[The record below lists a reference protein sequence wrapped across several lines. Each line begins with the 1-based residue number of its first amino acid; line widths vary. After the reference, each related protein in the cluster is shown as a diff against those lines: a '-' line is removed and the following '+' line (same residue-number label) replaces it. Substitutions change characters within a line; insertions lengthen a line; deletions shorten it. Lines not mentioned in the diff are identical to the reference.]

1 MPLKINISDRGKA
14 YKVELE
20 GDVIFSKILGDK
32 IDGKDIKPELEG
44 YELEITGGSD
54 IAGFPMK
61 KDVEGIGLRRVMLT
75 KGWGMHD
82 KKKGIR
88 LRKTVRGNTISEK
101 TVQVNMIVTKEG
113 GKKLDEI
120 FKPAEEPKT
129 EGEVDSSKTDDGDVS
144 VSKDSEV
151 KEEKKEEVKVE
162 EKKEEVKTEEKKE
175 EQKPKE

>member
-101 TVQVNMIVTKEG
+101 TVQVNMIVVKEG

-120 FKPAEEPKT
+120 FGA
-129 EGEVDSSKTDDGDVS
+129 GEVDKGNTDGGDVG
-144 VSKDSEV
+144 VSEGSEV

-162 EKKEEVKTEEKKE
+162 EKKEEPKPEKKE
-175 EQKPKE
+175 